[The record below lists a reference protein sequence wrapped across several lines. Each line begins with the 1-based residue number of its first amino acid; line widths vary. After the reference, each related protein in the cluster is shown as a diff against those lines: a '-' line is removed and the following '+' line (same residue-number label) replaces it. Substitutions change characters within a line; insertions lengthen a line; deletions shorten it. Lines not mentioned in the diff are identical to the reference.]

1 MPISTNWNS
10 TQKIPH
16 TFFTHFNWTT
26 VIFDF
31 PGKLTYHGE
40 LLKLE
45 MSGES
50 SATSEAAAQFATVA
64 FRTASSVP
72 QLLNYTLLERDTF
85 DETACWPM
93 QTSMWTV
100 ICWINQSH
108 LLANKEGLVTSIT
121 WCFENFMMVLQH
133 QTLLLATFKRNW
145 LLSWSHKFSW
155 YGIFGHECHWVLT
168 SAVYM
173 LFCSCKAKKQSQ
185 TIISF

>member
-1 MPISTNWNS
+1 MGFVEAVKYYKSLFCRSKRFLLTCFVLSSILLGMPISTNWNS

-108 LLANKEGLVTSIT
+108 LLANKEGVGDKYHAVLRNFHDGTSRSDI
-121 WCFENFMMVLQH
+121 
-133 QTLLLATFKRNW
+133 A
-145 LLSWSHKFSW
+145 
-155 YGIFGHECHWVLT
+155 FG
-168 SAVYM
+168 Y
-173 LFCSCKAKKQSQ
+173 F
-185 TIISF
+185 

>member
-31 PGKLTYHGE
+31 LGKLTYHGE

-108 LLANKEGLVTSIT
+108 LLANKEGVGDKYHAVLR
-121 WCFENFMMVLQH
+121 NFH
-133 QTLLLATFKRNW
+133 DGTFKIKHSFWLLLKEIDYFLGLIIYNGIGYLAMNVIGFWR
-145 LLSWSHKFSW
+145 LLSTCCFVRVRQKSR
-155 YGIFGHECHWVLT
+155 VRP
-168 SAVYM
+168 
-173 LFCSCKAKKQSQ
+173 
-185 TIISF
+185 